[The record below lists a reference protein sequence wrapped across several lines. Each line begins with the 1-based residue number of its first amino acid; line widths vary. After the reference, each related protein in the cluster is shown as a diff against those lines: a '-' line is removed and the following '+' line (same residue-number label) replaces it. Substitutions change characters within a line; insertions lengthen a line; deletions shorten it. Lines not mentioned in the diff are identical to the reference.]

1 MDDKN
6 NKNVPQ
12 PTVTPPAATD
22 QPAQPTPQP
31 QPAQPVPAV
40 PPMPQMQQPA
50 APQMPGAAPV
60 PPKKGLSKG
69 ALWGIIGGS
78 VGLIVVVVGIVLAVI
93 FLGGP
98 SKADYQEALKTLE
111 EFTNHKITAPLQS
124 SNSDNIKKR
133 VEESIS
139 RADTMMKKLESSKI
153 MRDGETKKS
162 FGEYKAAYDKV
173 RPNMEKIASVV
184 EKLQSYSKK
193 CSLNNFNYFGKPA
206 DEVKKLYDEKMSD
219 CYQLLD
225 NVAKS
230 EEKELQEFAKKM
242 TEYYKA
248 FGDYLV
254 ARANKD
260 YSARAPKLASG
271 ISPLS
276 TFTKNIKDSNIT
288 KHQEAFVELVKKKAE
303 N

>member
-12 PTVTPPAATD
+12 PTVTSPAATD

-31 QPAQPVPAV
+31 QPVQPVPAV

-50 APQMPGAAPV
+50 VPQMPGAAPV

-78 VGLIVVVVGIVLAVI
+78 IGLIVIVLAVV

-111 EFTNHKITAPLQS
+111 EFTNHKVTPSAQS
-124 SNSDNIKKR
+124 SNSDDSKKR
-133 VEESIS
+133 IEDSIN

-162 FGEYKAAYDKV
+162 FDEYKAAYDKA
-173 RPNMEKIASVV
+173 RPNMEKIASVT
-184 EKLQSYSKK
+184 EKLQGFSKK
-193 CSLNNFNYFGKPA
+193 CTPATSNFFGKPA

-225 NVAKS
+225 NLAKS
-230 EEKELQEFAKKM
+230 EEKALQEFAKKM
-242 TEYYKA
+242 KEYYKA

-254 ARANKD
+254 ARSNKD
-260 YSARAPKLASG
+260 YTFKAPRL
-271 ISPLS
+271 SPDSNPLF
-276 TFTKNIKDSNIT
+276 TFTKNIKDSNIA
-288 KHQEAFVELVKKKAE
+288 KHQQSFIELVKKKAE